1 MRKIFSFLT
10 AILASVTLASALEIT
25 VPATTLDLQDPSI
38 VTTAGWTGEKA
49 YYLDDD
55 VLIVS
60 GYEAYKSVAKQTWIT
75 FLSTGSSSSTWNA
88 LAPFKGSDYYTNKS
102 YATLQ
107 ASRYTAY
114 LVTNCDSV
122 WAYGCNNA
130 ATAKYLV
137 MNVYEITGEV
147 ATIST
152 ESVEPTYSV
161 SNEAAGKADVVLK
174 QALDATKKYLVVT
187 TGAGASNSRSYETA
201 FFRKPGDTPKT
212 YYTVA
217 GSSTTV
223 FGTSWDLSNKDNDM
237 KVQTDGTYKWEK
249 TELELAAS
257 EIAFKVVKDRN
268 WDTAWPAQDYKL
280 AITEAGIYT
289 ITITFNPDGNVV
301 NGVATK
307 TGEAVVVPTVVLHGN
322 FGGTWADTDPFA
334 TATDKLTAAL
344 RLTLAEGTYEF
355 GFKFDGTW
363 KANGANITREAN
375 TANLATGEGNMH
387 ITADQAGEYEFVY
400 TFETQGVVVTYPKK
414 QTAGAYTLTFKGT
427 GTTSDASGVLKD
439 SVGAVFTDDCQDKV
453 ASVDSLSN
461 VYAGRNIVDET
472 SLKFG
477 TSSKTGALVFTLA
490 TPVEVDSIIVN
501 ATQYGNDAAEVT
513 INGIKFDL
521 TAGNKVPT
529 DCKLV
534 PNGVVSQISIL
545 QTGTQRIYLR
555 HVTIY
560 AKTGPTPPPADPTV
574 SAYGTMTNPA
584 WEVEVPFTLA
594 ADKKS
599 ASFTANIAKGD
610 YNFKLVVN
618 GEWRSN
624 GYTYHREF
632 TGAAG
637 ITGNNENNMIFQ
649 ADVTGD
655 YTITWTFENDSLGIT
670 FPAKPEPVL
679 ANGYYLVGIFNHVA
693 AWDPVKEKKLSENEL
708 NPGEYYIAA
717 TLAAE
722 DSLKVVYVEDDA
734 VKTWYGV
741 DVTETNPNGNYIV
754 DANHAGEKTVWF
766 NPTRQEAWAGHIFVE
781 PNGGTGIDNTAVE
794 GKAVKS
800 LKNGIL
806 MIEKNGKV
814 YNVIGMEIR

>member
-75 FLSTGSSSSTWNA
+75 FLSTGSSSSTWSA
-88 LAPFKGSDYYTNKS
+88 LDPFKGSDYYTTKS

-107 ASRYTAY
+107 SSRYTAY

-147 ATIST
+147 ATINT

-201 FFRKPGDTPKT
+201 FFRHPDATPKT
-212 YYTVA
+212 SWTVA
-217 GSSTTV
+217 GSSATV
-223 FGTSWDLSNKDNDM
+223 FGTAWDPTNKANDM
-237 KVQTDGTYKWEK
+237 KKQTDGSYKWEK
-249 TELELAAS
+249 TELELAAGS
-257 EIAFKVVKDRN
+257 VDFKVCKDHA
-268 WDTAWPAQDYKL
+268 WDEAYPASNYNL
-280 AITEAGIYT
+280 AIAESGIYT
-289 ITITFNPDGNVV
+289 ITITFEPENSNKVSA
-301 NGVATK
+301 VATK
-307 TGEAVVVPTVVLHGN
+307 TGSLVVLPEVKFHGN
-322 FGGTWADTDPFA
+322 FFGTWADTDPF
-334 TATDKLTAAL
+334 TAAKDKLTAE
-344 RLTLAEGTYEF
+344 LTLSLTEGTYEF
-355 GFKFDGTW
+355 GCKFDGAW
-363 KANGANITREAN
+363 KANGATLTREAPA
-375 TANLATGEGNMH
+375 TSLAEGSGNMKLVV
-387 ITADQAGEYEFVY
+387 DQAGDYVFTY
-400 TFETQGVVVTYPKK
+400 TFLGEQLAVTYPKK

-427 GTTSDASGVLKD
+427 GTGSDASGVLKD

-461 VYAGRNIVDET
+461 VYAGRNIEDET

-477 TSSKTGALVFTLA
+477 TSSKKGALVFTLA

-560 AKTGPTPPPADPTV
+560 AKTGPTPPPADPTAAV
-574 SAYGTMTNPA
+574 KGSFNDWGD
-584 WEVEVPFTLA
+584 EFPFTLA

-599 ASFTANIAKGD
+599 ASLTANIKKGD
-610 YNFKLVVN
+610 YTFKMIIN

-717 TLAAE
+717 TLVAE
-722 DSLKVVYVEDDA
+722 DSLKVVYVEDEA

-781 PNGGTGIDNTAVE
+781 PNGTVGITNTEAE
-794 GKAVKS
+794 AKAVKT
-800 LKNGIL
+800 LRNGIL
-806 MIEKNGKV
+806 VIEKNGKA
-814 YNVIGMEIR
+814 YNVIGLQIR

>member
-25 VPATTLDLQDPSI
+25 VPATTLDLQNPTI
-38 VTTAGWTGEKA
+38 VEEAGWTGATA

-107 ASRYTAY
+107 SNRYTAY

-122 WAYGCNNA
+122 WAYGCNNS

-147 ATIST
+147 ATINT

-201 FFRKPGDTPKT
+201 FFRHPDATPKT
-212 YYTVA
+212 SWTVA
-217 GSSTTV
+217 GSSAV
-223 FGTSWDLSNKDNDM
+223 AFGTTWDPTNKANDM
-237 KVQTDGTYKWEK
+237 KKQADGSYKWEK
-249 TELELAAS
+249 TELELATGS
-257 EIAFKVVKDRN
+257 VDFKVVKNHDN
-268 WDTAWPAQDYKL
+268 TWAEAYPASNYNL

-289 ITITFNPDGNVV
+289 ITINFNESTKEVSA
-301 NGVATK
+301 VATK

-427 GTTSDASGVLKD
+427 GTSSDASGVLKD

-477 TSSKTGALVFTLA
+477 TSSKKGALVFTLA

-560 AKTGPTPPPADPTV
+560 AKTGPTPPPADPTAAV
-574 SAYGTMTNPA
+574 KGSFNEWAA
-584 WEVEVPFTLA
+584 EIPFTLA

-599 ASFTANIAKGD
+599 ASLTANIKKGD
-610 YNFKLVVN
+610 YTFKMIIN

-637 ITGNNENNMIFQ
+637 ITGNNDNNMIFQ

-741 DVTETNPNGNYIV
+741 DATETNPNGNYIV